1 MEPLE
6 ISPKAR
12 ATWHF
17 FAWIGS
23 CSLGAGRKSLFEV
36 GQVKFK
42 VQDLGFRVEGSGFRV
57 WGSGF
62 GVQGLG
68 LGGPSLLRQI
78 RASRC
83 HIDPDPEFHISD
95 IL

>member
-12 ATWHF
+12 ATWQF
-17 FAWIGS
+17 FAWIES
-23 CSLGAGRKSLFEV
+23 CSLEAGHKSLFEV

-42 VQDLGFRVEGSGFRV
+42 VQDLGFMVEGSGFRVLGLGFRV

-62 GVQGLG
+62 GV
-68 LGGPSLLRQI
+68 GGAKL
-78 RASRC
+78 A
-83 HIDPDPEFHISD
+83 
-95 IL
+95 